1 MHLPYLKDQLG
12 RWHCLMLVFL
22 CLTISACTEHQP
34 AAPRESGSSLYSIAL
49 PGNDGTMVDFRSFQG
64 KVVVIDFFASWC
76 EPCREVAPQVERIYR
91 QYGQKGVV
99 VVGVSLDVPGNH
111 EAVRRFVQKHNIPF
125 PVVIDDGR
133 IREITGI
140 FSVPAVM
147 IIDAAGTTRTRIMG
161 ARRDLYEQVSRQL
174 DTLR

>member
-1 MHLPYLKDQLG
+1 
-12 RWHCLMLVFL
+12 ML
-22 CLTISACTEHQP
+22 
-34 AAPRESGSSLYSIAL
+34 SLYTITL
-49 PGNDGTMVDFRSFQG
+49 PGNDGKMVDFSTFQG

-76 EPCREVAPQVERIYR
+76 EPCKEIAPQVERIYR

-99 VVGVSLDVPGNH
+99 FVGVSLDVSGNRD
-111 EAVRRFVQKHNIPF
+111 AVWRFVERHNILF

-133 IREITGI
+133 IREKTGI

-147 IIDAAGTTRTRIMG
+147 VIDAAGTPRARIMG
-161 ARRDLYEQVSRQL
+161 ARRDLYEQISRQL